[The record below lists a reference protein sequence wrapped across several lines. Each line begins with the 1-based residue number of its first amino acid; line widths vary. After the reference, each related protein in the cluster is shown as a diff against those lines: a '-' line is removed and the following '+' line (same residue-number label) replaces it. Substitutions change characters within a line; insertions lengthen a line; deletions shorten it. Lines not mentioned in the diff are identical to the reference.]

1 MSVVGSDVDGSCVVG
16 NFFSDSE
23 RLNVSGPS
31 VDGAKDTD
39 PDKVGVSVSTEASG
53 PMSQQAWGIPL
64 ETEEFIREAVKAGHP
79 KAFRLLLPKGL
90 DKAILENF
98 STEVQGDLIAMRAQW
113 FKRWLHEAHVLEKDE
128 TKLKSHMPEHM
139 RLVLKHKRLLVWKA
153 ILVDLQYTDLGV
165 CDELFKGVQ
174 LVGGIPVTGIFDPCF
189 KAAELT
195 VEQLQGLGAQ
205 ERLAAFY
212 SSRTSGDDSVDK
224 EVMSKTMDEVSNHWA
239 RGPFSLDELPENIV
253 ISRRFGLKQT
263 SKTRLIDDLSGSKI
277 NAAVQ
282 AAESP
287 KPQGTDII
295 AAICLSM
302 LQSKGEQSIKGR
314 TFDMKS
320 AYKQM
325 PLAPDALW
333 ASFVA
338 VFDPILR
345 KPQAFQLLVAPF
357 GATRSVYSFL
367 RAAYSIW
374 HIGVWGLRLIWS

>member
-1 MSVVGSDVDGSCVVG
+1 
-16 NFFSDSE
+16 
-23 RLNVSGPS
+23 
-31 VDGAKDTD
+31 
-39 PDKVGVSVSTEASG
+39 
-53 PMSQQAWGIPL
+53 MSQQAWGIPFD
-64 ETEEFIREAVKAGHP
+64 TEEFIREAVKAGHP
-79 KAFRLLLPKGL
+79 KAFKLLLPNGL

-98 STEVQGDLIAMRAQW
+98 STEFQGNLIAMRAQW
-113 FKRWLHEAHVLEKDE
+113 FKRWLHEAHVLEK
-128 TKLKSHMPEHM
+128 
-139 RLVLKHKRLLVWKA
+139 LKHKRLLVWKA
-153 ILVDLQYTDLGV
+153 ILADLQYTDLGV

-174 LVGGIPVTGIFDPCF
+174 LVGDIPVTGIFDPCF

-195 VEQLQGLGAQ
+195 VEQLKGLGAQ
-205 ERLAAFY
+205 ERMAAFY
-212 SSRTSGDDSVDK
+212 SSRTSGDDSVDR
-224 EVMSKTMDEVSNHWA
+224 EVLSKTMDEVSNNWA

-325 PLAPDALW
+325 PLAAGSRGIVGFLCR
-333 ASFVA
+333 SFRSNSAKAPSLPTSGCSVWSYEERVLLFEGGLQHLA
-338 VFDPILR
+338 HWSLGA
-345 KPQAFQLLVAPF
+345 AFNMV
-357 GATRSVYSFL
+357 VFL
-367 RAAYSIW
+367 RRFCDLFSRCTCGQHLQLSTA
-374 HIGVWGLRLIWS
+374 VV